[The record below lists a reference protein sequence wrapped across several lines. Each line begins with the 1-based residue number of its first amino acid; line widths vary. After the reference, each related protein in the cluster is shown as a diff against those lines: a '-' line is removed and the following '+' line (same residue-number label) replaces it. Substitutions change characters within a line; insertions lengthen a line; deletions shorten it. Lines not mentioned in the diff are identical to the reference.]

1 MRPALEEESID
12 EIEIEAQQRSELVA
26 EVIDDIFVAKKEK
39 AALEEESIDEINIA
53 AKTTWDDL
61 VVAEDSSFEL
71 ARKPVSEL
79 EVIGVDSFDVQALV
93 RPTLDVE
100 YLDEII
106 IDIDEKILLERNI
119 KYTEMESVDEIG
131 IAGQPLPEKLD
142 EYITETEIVEET
154 TTTNLKNVNRGGSR
168 TTETVTETT
177 TNNRRNLDNM
187 GRKVIVESSQT
198 TTTKGGRTS
207 NNDNMGRKVIVES
220 SQTTTTRGGRTSNN
234 DNMGRKVIVQ
244 TSEITTTTTG
254 NRFARGNNDN
264 MGRKVI
270 VESSQT
276 TTTKGAR
283 SSNNDNMGRKVIVQ
297 TSETTTTTTG
307 NRFGK
312 GNNDNMG
319 RKVIVQ
325 SSQTTTTKG
334 GRFSN
339 NDNMGRKVIVEST
352 TVTRGG
358 DSATGASR
366 FSAYKS
372 SANNDNMGRKVIVE
386 STTTRKGET
395 STGSSRR
402 GTHNAGYGGM
412 SKKVIVE
419 TTTTTTTNGG
429 YGAKKGG
436 SGYQIEN
443 VALNKSG
450 SGSGS
455 SYYKEEKKVTK
466 ISGGR
471 KPWEVDNTN
480 GDEVFAGRHPSDEE
494 VSVSTGGNGYTK
506 YSVKKEVKYQ
516 PTTTTRGATSSK
528 TSKFSVQRTGN

>member
-1 MRPALEEESID
+1 
-12 EIEIEAQQRSELVA
+12 
-26 EVIDDIFVAKKEK
+26 
-39 AALEEESIDEINIA
+39 
-53 AKTTWDDL
+53 
-61 VVAEDSSFEL
+61 
-71 ARKPVSEL
+71 
-79 EVIGVDSFDVQALV
+79 
-93 RPTLDVE
+93 
-100 YLDEII
+100 
-106 IDIDEKILLERNI
+106 
-119 KYTEMESVDEIG
+119 
-131 IAGQPLPEKLD
+131 
-142 EYITETEIVEET
+142 
-154 TTTNLKNVNRGGSR
+154 
-168 TTETVTETT
+168 
-177 TNNRRNLDNM
+177 M

-198 TTTKGGRTS
+198 TTTKSGRT
-207 NNDNMGRKVIVES
+207 
-220 SQTTTTRGGRTSNN
+220 
-234 DNMGRKVIVQ
+234 
-244 TSEITTTTTG
+244 
-254 NRFARGNNDN
+254 
-264 MGRKVI
+264 
-270 VESSQT
+270 
-276 TTTKGAR
+276 
-283 SSNNDNMGRKVIVQ
+283 SNNDNMGRKVIVQ

-307 NRFGK
+307 NRFSK

-334 GRFSN
+334 GRVSN

-402 GTHNAGYGGM
+402 ATHNAGYGGM

-419 TTTTTTTNGG
+419 TTTTTTSNGG
-429 YGAKKGG
+429 YGKKGA
-436 SGYQIEN
+436 SGFQIEN

-455 SYYKEEKKVTK
+455 SYYKEEKKITK
-466 ISGGR
+466 VSGGR

-528 TSKFSVQRTGN
+528 TSKFSIQRTGN

>member
-1 MRPALEEESID
+1 
-12 EIEIEAQQRSELVA
+12 
-26 EVIDDIFVAKKEK
+26 
-39 AALEEESIDEINIA
+39 
-53 AKTTWDDL
+53 
-61 VVAEDSSFEL
+61 
-71 ARKPVSEL
+71 
-79 EVIGVDSFDVQALV
+79 
-93 RPTLDVE
+93 
-100 YLDEII
+100 
-106 IDIDEKILLERNI
+106 
-119 KYTEMESVDEIG
+119 
-131 IAGQPLPEKLD
+131 
-142 EYITETEIVEET
+142 
-154 TTTNLKNVNRGGSR
+154 
-168 TTETVTETT
+168 
-177 TNNRRNLDNM
+177 
-187 GRKVIVESSQT
+187 
-198 TTTKGGRTS
+198 
-207 NNDNMGRKVIVES
+207 
-220 SQTTTTRGGRTSNN
+220 
-234 DNMGRKVIVQ
+234 MGRKVIVQ
-244 TSEITTTTTG
+244 TSETTTTTPG

-334 GRFSN
+334 GRVSN

-419 TTTTTTTNGG
+419 TTTTTTSNGG
-429 YGAKKGG
+429 YGAKKGA

>member
-1 MRPALEEESID
+1 MGRK
-12 EIEIEAQQRSELVA
+12 
-26 EVIDDIFVAKKEK
+26 VI
-39 AALEEESIDEINIA
+39 
-53 AKTTWDDL
+53 
-61 VVAEDSSFEL
+61 
-71 ARKPVSEL
+71 
-79 EVIGVDSFDVQALV
+79 VQ
-93 RPTLDVE
+93 T
-100 YLDEII
+100 
-106 IDIDEKILLERNI
+106 
-119 KYTEMESVDEIG
+119 S
-131 IAGQPLPEKLD
+131 
-142 EYITETEIVEET
+142 ET
-154 TTTNLKNVNRGGSR
+154 TTTTTGNRFGRG
-168 TTETVTETT
+168 
-177 TNNRRNLDNM
+177 NLDNM

-198 TTTKGGRTS
+198 TTTKGGRVS
-207 NNDNMGRKVIVES
+207 
-220 SQTTTTRGGRTSNN
+220 
-234 DNMGRKVIVQ
+234 
-244 TSEITTTTTG
+244 
-254 NRFARGNNDN
+254 NNDN

-276 TTTKGAR
+276 TTTKG
-283 SSNNDNMGRKVIVQ
+283 GRV
-297 TSETTTTTTG
+297 
-307 NRFGK
+307 
-312 GNNDNMG
+312 
-319 RKVIVQ
+319 
-325 SSQTTTTKG
+325 SQTTTTKG
-334 GRFSN
+334 GRVSN

-358 DSATGASR
+358 DSANGAGSR

-386 STTTRKGET
+386 STTTKKGEA

-402 GTHNAGYGGM
+402 TTHNAGYGGM

-429 YGAKKGG
+429 YGAKKGF
-436 SGYQIEN
+436 QIEN

-466 ISGGR
+466 VSGGR
-471 KPWEVDNTN
+471 RPWEVDNTN

-528 TSKFSVQRTGN
+528 VSKFSVQRTGN